1 MPARLGEDRA
11 QIILN
16 AVHNDPTFFLSDSWC
31 DEHNVTKEEVETFL
45 EYGLLLARMYEWREL
60 NMDVGSVEVLLTFTT
75 HSGKVGSD
83 EEKWTCFA
91 PQADTAR
98 ILRVA
103 ESGKVIAQ
111 LSPEQMPLPLD
122 GVGMVDLETGEVFSG

>member
-11 QIILN
+11 QLIVN
-16 AVHNDPTFFLSDSWC
+16 AIHNDPTFFMSAGWCSD
-31 DEHNVTKEEVETFL
+31 HNVTKEECELFL
-45 EYGLLLARMYEWREL
+45 EYGLRLAQMYDWREA
-60 NMDVGSVEVLLTFTT
+60 NREVGSAEVELTFTT

-91 PQADTAR
+91 PQADTSR

-103 ESGKVIAQ
+103 ETGAVTAV
-111 LSPEQMPLPLD
+111 LTPRQMPLDLD
-122 GVGMVDLETGEVFSG
+122 GVAVVNVETGEIV